1 MHENRKQALGEFE
14 RMQKEF
20 DRFFESLSG
29 ANRFVGSN
37 RRMWSPPADVYATA
51 AFVVVKIEIGG
62 MRIEDFQITFDQGVL
77 TVSGVRTDP
86 SEKVAYQRLEI
97 AYGEF
102 MTQVHV
108 PWPVAAEHIEAEYI
122 QGFLF
127 IKLPKRSIERTRIP
141 VKRADDSNQH

>member
-1 MHENRKQALGEFE
+1 MHENRKQVLGEFD

-20 DRFFESLSG
+20 DLFFENLSG
-29 ANRFVGSN
+29 GARLVGTN
-37 RRMWSPPADVYATA
+37 RRVWSPPADVYATA
-51 AFVVVKIEIGG
+51 QYIVVKIEIAGL
-62 MRIEDFQITFDQGVL
+62 RKEDFQITFDQGIL
-77 TVSGVRTDP
+77 TVSGVRSDP

-108 PWPVAAEHIEAEYI
+108 PWLVDDDQIEAEYF

-127 IKLPKRSIERTRIP
+127 IKLPRRSLEHTRIT
-141 VKRADDSNQH
+141 VKYSEET